1 MTSSPRL
8 EGKGP
13 KVELGSL
20 KNKWEGHQNLLRT
33 PVSGL
38 LSKKLQVLI
47 QALLG
52 ASLGVVGE
60 VPCLRSRNQLAGLL
74 SSGWFPRPHAH
85 NLAAAQHSHSKL
97 MSGLQPRQGPR
108 VTRPDL

>member
-1 MTSSPRL
+1 MTNSPRL

-20 KNKWEGHQNLLRT
+20 KNKWEGHQNLLGT

-38 LSKKLQVLI
+38 PSKKLQVLI

-85 NLAAAQHSHSKL
+85 NPAATQHSHFKPT
-97 MSGLQPRQGPR
+97 SGLQPRQGPKA
-108 VTRPDL
+108 TRPGL

>member
-33 PVSGL
+33 AVSGL
-38 LSKKLQVLI
+38 PSKKLQVLI
-47 QALLG
+47 QALPG
-52 ASLGVVGE
+52 ASPGVVGE
-60 VPCLRSRNQLAGLL
+60 VPCLRSHSQLAGLL
-74 SSGWFPRPHAH
+74 SSDWFLRPCAH
-85 NLAAAQHSHSKL
+85 NLDAAQHSPSKP

-108 VTRPDL
+108 ATRPDL